1 MSRLVSIPAI
11 VLLFLCPAFSQSK
24 GVLRSS
30 GTVKVNGSP
39 ATSSTVIME
48 GDRIETDKHSSAI
61 LVLPGRMIALGSS
74 SSAVFQNGG
83 LASHTV
89 ASAKDKGNDDDN
101 GQGDDKNKDKKKK
114 CISPKKPGK
123 DKDCDDDDDDHG
135 HGNGNGNG
143 QGNGNGNGNGN
154 GQGNGNGHGNDEGH
168 GHH

>member
-1 MSRLVSIPAI
+1 MLRLASIPAV
-11 VLLFLCPAFSQSK
+11 VLLFWCSAFSQSK

-30 GTVKVNGSP
+30 GAVKVNGSP
-39 ATSSTVIME
+39 TTSSTVVME

-61 LVLPGRMIALGSS
+61 LVLPGKMIALGAS

-83 LASHTV
+83 LASSTV
-89 ASAKDKGNDDDN
+89 KAKDKGNDDN
-101 GQGDDKNKDKKKK
+101 GQGDDKNKNKKK

-143 QGNGNGNGNGN
+143 QGNGNGNGNG
-154 GQGNGNGHGNDEGH
+154 QGNDDGH
-168 GHH
+168 GHD

>member
-24 GVLRSS
+24 AVLRSS
-30 GTVKVNGSP
+30 GAVKVNGRP
-39 ATSSTVIME
+39 ATTSTVVME

-89 ASAKDKGNDDDN
+89 ANAKDKGNDDN
-101 GQGDDKNKDKKKK
+101 GQGDDKNKNK
-114 CISPKKPGK
+114 
-123 DKDCDDDDDDHG
+123 
-135 HGNGNGNG
+135 
-143 QGNGNGNGNGN
+143 
-154 GQGNGNGHGNDEGH
+154 
-168 GHH
+168 